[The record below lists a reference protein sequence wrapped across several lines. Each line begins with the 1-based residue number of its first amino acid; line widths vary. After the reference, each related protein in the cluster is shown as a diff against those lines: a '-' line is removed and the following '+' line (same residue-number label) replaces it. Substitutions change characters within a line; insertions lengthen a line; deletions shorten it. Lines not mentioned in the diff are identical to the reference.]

1 MNSSNYAFFES
12 FKKMFSQ
19 IFNVSWLS
27 NSKKIFQDAKITI
40 IMIFQ
45 FRDAKITIIMLLQIN
60 ARNKTSKIRH
70 LQNLLISRNFHAKR
84 ESYVRNKNSKSSKN
98 CDSNFVKQF
107 DHRSLNDYEKNQSQ
121 SFYNSIND
129 TFNKLKFS
137 IEIYR
142 IRTIE

>member
-1 MNSSNYAFFES
+1 MQETRQAKYV
-12 FKKMFSQ
+12 
-19 IFNVSWLS
+19 IVS
-27 NSKKIFQDAKITI
+27 
-40 IMIFQ
+40 
-45 FRDAKITIIMLLQIN
+45 RD
-60 ARNKTSKIRH
+60 
-70 LQNLLISRNFHAKR
+70 FDVKR
-84 ESYVRNKNSKSSKN
+84 ETYVKSKNSKSSKN

-142 IRTIE
+142 IRTIEQIKYV